1 MYLARL
7 TTISFYPIYAD
18 TFWIHVPY
26 LIGESGVKLKYEKA
40 EFENKKGES
49 CLPESPMSVGI

>member
-40 EFENKKGES
+40 EFGK
-49 CLPESPMSVGI
+49 